1 VARKPK
7 GMAFSASFLVA
18 PPAALAASLAVQE
31 SNIFAIFNPEADAT
45 ATVFML
51 VMSYLLTFC
60 GLLVIGIPL
69 TLVLERGG
77 DGSLVG
83 AGLGAFAACCSM
95 GAFMTDSFEQ
105 LAFLTAGLSS
115 AIFALI
121 YFLAQKSVSAH
132 HD

>member
-1 VARKPK
+1 MVRKPK
-7 GMAFSASFLVA
+7 GMAFAASFLVA
-18 PPAALAASLAVQE
+18 PPTALAAFLAIHE
-31 SNIFAIFNPEADAT
+31 NDMFAIFNPEADLT
-45 ATVFML
+45 ATVMML
-51 VMSYLLTFC
+51 IISYLLTFC

-69 TLVLERGG
+69 AIMLENGG

-83 AGLGAFAACCSM
+83 AGLGAFALCCSI
-95 GAFMTDSFEQ
+95 GAFMTGSFEQ

-121 YFLAQKSVSAH
+121 YFLPRQSVRAH